1 MSDATLLYAGIV
13 CFSFAILGMV
23 LTVREFSKIPTVSS
37 PAGRKRRSGY
47 ET

>member
-23 LTVREFSKIPTVSS
+23 LTVREFSKIPTATST
-37 PAGRKRRSGY
+37 AGRKLRSGY
-47 ET
+47 ER

>member
-23 LTVREFSKIPTVSS
+23 LTVREFSKIPVVRN
-37 PAGRKRRSGY
+37 PAGRKLRSGY
-47 ET
+47 ER